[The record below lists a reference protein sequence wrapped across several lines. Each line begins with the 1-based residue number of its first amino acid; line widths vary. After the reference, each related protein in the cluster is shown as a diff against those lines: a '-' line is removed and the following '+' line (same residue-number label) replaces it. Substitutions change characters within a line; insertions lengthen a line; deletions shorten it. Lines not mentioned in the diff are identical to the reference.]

1 MNKTVI
7 SLLVFALLIMFIF
20 SPFAAFAGLMLVLF
34 VFGLFTFIVNIF
46 KILVGDKESSQNSL
60 D

>member
-1 MNKTVI
+1 MNRTVI
-7 SLLVFALLIMFIF
+7 SLVVFALLLMFIF

-34 VFGLFTFIVNIF
+34 VAALFTFIVNIF
-46 KILVGDKESSQNSL
+46 KILVGDKSSQNFV